1 MNPGHFAKIF
11 DIVDSGFDW
20 TFAAFGLIFVA
31 VGVIGVFNPSLIPI
45 KGQAFFDAR
54 PKLRKYFWLGILL
67 FAVVSTVGA
76 LVSSY
81 STYAR
86 LRSIVAENRC
96 RVVEGPVEQF
106 VPRPSSGHGAE
117 SFSRSGCSVQ
127 IFRLHPQRRFQH
139 DVREW
144 RADRREF
151 VRSDLLRGRQ
161 EHHPASRDCRR
172 QTAWPAFNS
181 EHPVIFRL
189 PSGCC
194 SSV

>member
-117 SFSRSGCSVQ
+117 SFLVQDVPFKYSDYTPNGGFNTTSVNGGP
-127 IFRLHPQRRFQH
+127 IGANSYVRICYEEDKNIILRLEIA
-139 DVREW
+139 DVRPPGPP
-144 RADRREF
+144 
-151 VRSDLLRGRQ
+151 S
-161 EHHPASRDCRR
+161 
-172 QTAWPAFNS
+172 TANT
-181 EHPVIFRL
+181 R
-189 PSGCC
+189 
-194 SSV
+194 